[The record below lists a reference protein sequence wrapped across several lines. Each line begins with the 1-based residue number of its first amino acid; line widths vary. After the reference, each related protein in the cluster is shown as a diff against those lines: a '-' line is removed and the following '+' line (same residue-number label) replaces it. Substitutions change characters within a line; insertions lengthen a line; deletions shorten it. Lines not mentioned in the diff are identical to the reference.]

1 MKIAVDSNVFT
12 TQKYGGVSRYLVRL
26 AEEFN
31 HAGNDV
37 KIFGWLHTNRHLLQ
51 ARGDLTQMHYIDN
64 FPRYTRRI
72 AHHVGDLMAGEQ
84 ISRWAPDIIHESFC
98 HNRAV
103 GPKSLPRVCTVHD
116 MIHELFPEFWGRQDR
131 TPEYRKA
138 TIERCNAVICV
149 SESTRNDLL
158 GMIDVDPEKVHVIHH
173 GFEHMG
179 GRQDIDPVEQRKL
192 DSVSEFP
199 YLLYVGARHGYKNFC
214 RFLQG
219 VALSGLHYQMQVVA
233 FGGGALTSAESVLIA
248 DLGIAPSRVVQLS
261 GSDALLEHLYCNA
274 TAFVYPS
281 LYEGFG
287 FPPLEAMAQEC
298 PVIASKTSS
307 IPEVIGDAAEYFDP
321 VDVSSIAAALCLVVA
336 NVQRR
341 IQLVKLGRE
350 RLKVFSWSKCAK
362 QTLDIYKSIMHKE

>member
-26 AEEFN
+26 AEELN
-31 HAGNDV
+31 QAGNDV
-37 KIFGWLHTNRHLLQ
+37 KVFGWLHTNQYLLQ
-51 ARGDLTQMHYIDN
+51 AQGDLTQMCYIDK

-72 AHHVGDLMAGEQ
+72 AHHVGDLLAGEQ

-116 MIHELFPEFWGRQDR
+116 MIHEIFPEFWGRQDR

-158 GMIDVDPEKVHVIHH
+158 GMIDVDPDKVHVIHH

-179 GRQDIDPVEQRKL
+179 VSHHLDELEQSL
-192 DSVSEFP
+192 LESVTKYP
-199 YLLYVGARHGYKNFC
+199 YLLYVGGRHGYKNFG

-219 VALSGLHYQMQVVA
+219 FATSRLRNQMHIVA
-233 FGGGALTSAESVLIA
+233 FGGGPLNGDELKLMA
-248 DLGIAPSRVVQLS
+248 DLNISDSQVIHMR
-261 GSDALLEHLYCNA
+261 GSDSLLEHLYSNA
-274 TAFVYPS
+274 IAFVYPS

-287 FPPLEAMAQEC
+287 FPPLEAMAQDC
-298 PVIASKTSS
+298 PVIASNTSS
-307 IPEVIGDAAEYFDP
+307 MPEVIGDAAEFFEPLD
-321 VDVSSIAAALCLVVA
+321 VDSISAALCKVIENTGRRKELVD
-336 NVQRR
+336 
-341 IQLVKLGRE
+341 LGRA
-350 RLKVFSWSKCAK
+350 RLEFFSWQECARK
-362 QTLDIYKSIMHKE
+362 TLEVYQRIK